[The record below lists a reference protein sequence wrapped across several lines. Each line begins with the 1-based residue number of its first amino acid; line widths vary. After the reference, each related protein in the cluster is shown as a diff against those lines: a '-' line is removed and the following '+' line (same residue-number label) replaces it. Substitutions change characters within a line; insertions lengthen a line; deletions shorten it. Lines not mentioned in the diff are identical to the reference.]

1 VGPFITRV
9 RLRLPD
15 GKPWVWT
22 SRQHRYLGG
31 GGLLPAKAESQIDKA
46 RWWLK
51 VGLFA
56 RITSLVSVLF
66 VVGSAGFAAASAA
79 GLVPWLFSVFA
90 DSPFVVNL
98 AFFVGSIFFTLTAS
112 LL

>member
-1 VGPFITRV
+1 
-9 RLRLPD
+9 
-15 GKPWVWT
+15 
-22 SRQHRYLGG
+22 
-31 GGLLPAKAESQIDKA
+31 
-46 RWWLK
+46 
-51 VGLFA
+51 LFV
-56 RITSLVSVLF
+56 RITYLVSVLF